1 MAVEQYANLA
11 QDTLNGGISNV
22 DLSATLIDAS
32 EFPATGT
39 FRIRIEDELIKV
51 TARSGNVLTLV
62 RAQEGTTAVA
72 HSSGSTVTQVL
83 TATGLQAVG
92 TVLHRT
98 DTYANIPAAGVE
110 GREFFPTDGISL
122 YRDDGSLW
130 SPWGPVFP
138 MTAIVDASYSWVN
151 QGSATID
158 ITHGGAILSVP
169 AGAGSDAL
177 RLRVKSIPAAPY
189 TVTVAFIPLF
199 PFPSNFNACGI
210 ALRDSGSG
218 KIITFGLSSDS
229 TQWATSQVLSI
240 IKWTNA
246 TTFSAFYTPTPTVA
260 ASYAALTPY
269 QMGPCLWLR
278 IRDDN
283 SNRVLSISSD
293 GETFHQLHTVGRTD
307 FITPDQIGFFVNQQN
322 ASYGVKINILS
333 WTEGS

>member
-1 MAVEQYANLA
+1 
-11 QDTLNGGISNV
+11 
-22 DLSATLIDAS
+22 
-32 EFPATGT
+32 
-39 FRIRIEDELIKV
+39 
-51 TARSGNVLTLV
+51 
-62 RAQEGTTAVA
+62 
-72 HSSGSTVTQVL
+72 
-83 TATGLQAVG
+83 LQAVG
-92 TVLHRT
+92 TCCTAPTRSPT
-98 DTYANIPAAGVE
+98 FRQPGTE

-122 YRDDGSLW
+122 FEMMVQRLVY
-130 SPWGPVFP
+130 WGPAFP
-138 MTAIVDASYSWVN
+138 MTPIVDASYSWVN

-158 ITHGGAILSVP
+158 ITHGGEILSVP

-189 TVTVAFIPLF
+189 TVTVACIPLF

-210 ALRDSGSG
+210 ALRDSGSS

-283 SNRVLSISSD
+283 TNRVLSISSD

-322 ASYGVKINILS
+322 ATYGVKLNVLS